1 MKLDD
6 LAVL

>member
-6 LAVL
+6 MIAP

>member
-6 LAVL
+6 TSAV